1 MARSTRRLIRILAAS
16 AAALLLLVIAA
27 VAALLLFV
35 DADRFRPRIER
46 AASQSLGRQVSL
58 GSLHWDPG
66 IRIALAS
73 EGGAIA
79 NAPGFDAAQFASW
92 RRISFGLGLW
102 PLLRRDVRID
112 HLAVDGLVLD
122 LQRNADGNSNWKFSP
137 TGSPGTTARSAPPAP
152 GEGGLRIALDSL
164 ALTDATIRYRDAA
177 AGRDTSISAADLSVS
192 LPPDL
197 TAPQLEFADVEFK
210 ARLQDWPLSLQAAVL
225 RVDRNG
231 PVLELPEFKAQFDQT
246 AIGGSLRAQAS
257 EAPDVEARL
266 HLSVP
271 SVRTQLERLGRPL
284 GPMQDPGVPG
294 AASLDVRLR
303 YSDGAARMDE
313 LLLTVD
319 DTTLKGHVELPS
331 LRPLVLRFDL
341 DADRVDIDRYLEPA
355 DVRSDPF
362 ELPVRGLRSVDAK
375 GTLRVAEAEAAGAVA
390 RQAVFTVE

>member
-1 MARSTRRLIRILAAS
+1 MARPARRLIRILAAS
-16 AAALLLLVIAA
+16 VAALLLLVIAA

-66 IRIALAS
+66 RRIALSS

-79 NAPGFDAAQFASW
+79 NASGFDAAQFASW

-122 LQRNADGNSNWKFSP
+122 LQRNADGNANWTFAP
-137 TGSPGTTARSAPPAP
+137 TVSPGTTATSAPPAP
-152 GEGGLRIALDSL
+152 GEGGLRFALDSL
-164 ALTDATIRYRDAA
+164 ALTDATIRFRDATS
-177 AGRDTSISAADLSVS
+177 GRDLSISAADLSVS

-197 TAPQLEFADVEFK
+197 AAPQLEFADIELN
-210 ARLQDWPLSLQAAVL
+210 ARLQDWPLGLQAAVL
-225 RVDRNG
+225 RFDRNG
-231 PVLELPEFKAQFDQT
+231 SVLELPEFAAHFDQT
-246 AIGGSLRAQAS
+246 TVGGSLRAQAS
-257 EAPDVEARL
+257 DAPGLEAQL

-284 GPMQDPGVPG
+284 GPMQDPEVPG

-303 YSDGAARMDE
+303 YSDGAARMDD

-331 LRPLVLRFDL
+331 IRPLELRFDL
-341 DADRVDIDRYLEPA
+341 DADRVNIDRYLEPA
-355 DVRSDPF
+355 EVQSDPF
-362 ELPVRGLRSVDAK
+362 ELPVRALRSLDAK
-375 GTLRVAEAEAAGAVA
+375 GTLRVAEAEASGAVA
-390 RQAVFTVE
+390 RQAVFAVE